1 MIYEQSMKAAQ
12 KSLGDW
18 TNAVEAEAP
27 LNGRVNMGWAKIAW
41 SYGMRELKEIKETLE
56 KNPDYKLDDFYFEKV
71 IKGII
76 ERGGDTDTNAAIV
89 GGLIGS
95 LVGFKQLPAK
105 YLKKMIELDFSN
117 KK

>member
-1 MIYEQSMKAAQ
+1 M
-12 KSLGDW
+12 
-18 TNAVEAEAP
+18 
-27 LNGRVNMGWAKIAW
+27 
-41 SYGMRELKEIKETLE
+41 
-56 KNPDYKLDDFYFEKV
+56 

-95 LVGFKQLPAK
+95 LVGFKKLPGK
-105 YLKKMIELDFSN
+105 YIKKMIELDFSN